1 VTSRALAAP
10 VLPATSPSQRRAID
24 RLLDRAVPS
33 LPRPQPPLDLSIAHR
48 LHVVGVGGPGM
59 SAVAISLAEMGHV
72 VSGSDLRDHPVIERV
87 RAAGV
92 DVHIGHDRALVR
104 GVDAVTASTAIPA
117 QNIELDEARSTG
129 VTVLSRAGMLASICA
144 RANSLA
150 VAGTH
155 GKTTTTS
162 MLMLMLAQAGMR
174 PSFVVGG
181 DVTDVGT
188 GAQWTHGD
196 WMVVEADESD
206 GTHLELPLFG
216 AVLTNVEADH
226 LDHYGSFDGIVAGF
240 DDFLGQITGPKLVC
254 GDDPIG
260 VELARRHGGL
270 TYGLDPACD
279 VRAVDVRATSGSFRF
294 DLVRRSGNDQ
304 ARVREDVGGA
314 GHPNPHTNEKLGE
327 IVLPLRGIHNVVNAT
342 GAAAM
347 ALEVGVSFDDVAAA
361 LARFGGVARRFDVR
375 GVDRGVTFVDD
386 YAHLP
391 AEIDAVIRAARESG
405 DSWRRVVAVFQPNR
419 YHRIAEMWQEYALA
433 FTSADLVVLT
443 DIYPSGTVPIPGVT
457 GKLIVNA
464 VTEADPTRRV
474 VWLPRRDDVVSFLAG
489 ELRDGDVCISM
500 GCGDIATLPS
510 EVLDVRRR

>member
-1 VTSRALAAP
+1 MTSPALATPTTSAP
-10 VLPATSPSQRRAID
+10 PGAPESRQRAID
-24 RLLDRAVPS
+24 ALRDRAVPS
-33 LPRPQPPLDLSIAHR
+33 ASRPHPPLDLTIAHR

-59 SAVAISLAEMGHV
+59 SAVAIALAEMGHV
-72 VSGSDLRDHPVIERV
+72 VSGSDLREHPVLERV
-87 RAAGV
+87 RTAGV
-92 DVHIGHDRALVR
+92 DVHIGHDRALVH
-104 GVDAVTASTAIPA
+104 GVDAVTASTAIPV
-117 QNIELDEARSTG
+117 QNIELDEARATD

-144 RANSLA
+144 RARSLA

-162 MLMLMLAQAGMR
+162 MLMLILAQAGMR
-174 PSFVVGG
+174 PSFIIGG
-181 DVTDVGT
+181 DVTDLGT

-196 WMVVEADESD
+196 WLVVEADESD

-216 AVLTNVEADH
+216 AILTNVEADH
-226 LDHYGSFDGIVAGF
+226 LDHYGSFGGIVDSF
-240 DDFLGQITGPKLVC
+240 DAFLGQIVGPKVIC

-260 VELARRHGGL
+260 AELSRRHGGC
-270 TYGLDPACD
+270 TYGLGAECD

-294 DLVRRSGNDQ
+294 DLVRRSDDGPTE
-304 ARVREDVGGA
+304 R
-314 GHPNPHTNEKLGE
+314 LGE

-347 ALEVGVSFDDVAAA
+347 ALSVGASFDDIAAA

-375 GVDRGVTFVDD
+375 GVDRGATLVDD

-391 AEIDAVIRAARESG
+391 SEIDAVIRAARDSG
-405 DSWRRVVAVFQPNR
+405 DAWRRVVAVFQPNR
-419 YHRIAEMWQEYALA
+419 YHRIQEMWAEYGLA
-433 FTSADLVVLT
+433 FTGADLVVLT
-443 DIYPSGTVPIPGVT
+443 DIYASGTVPIPGVT

-474 VWLPRRDDVVSFLAG
+474 VWLPRRDDLVSFLAG